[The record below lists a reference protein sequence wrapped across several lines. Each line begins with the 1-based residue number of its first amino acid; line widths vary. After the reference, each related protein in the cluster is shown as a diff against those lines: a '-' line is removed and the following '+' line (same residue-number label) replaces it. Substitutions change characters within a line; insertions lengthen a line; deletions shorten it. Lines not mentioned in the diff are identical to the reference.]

1 MGLVGQLLALILAG
15 YVFTVT
21 SNLGRYW
28 FMRKQGYELLFVI
41 LFVGWWIH
49 NLMVLCSPGL
59 QWLLEACGVNFSDA
73 EVSENMRDRTI
84 TNGGI
89 VVASLLAVLLN
100 LKFDG
105 RTAAK
110 LVARASG
117 DIIECILQRAVEE
130 VRMVELAMENGK
142 CYVGF
147 PLDSGI
153 TTSGDSDVSVLPIM
167 SGYRDK
173 DTKDLRITVHY
184 ANVLSARKGRSLE
197 DFLVALPKDQVL
209 SARLFDLDVY
219 LTGFDGQ
226 IDVTSQP
233 DQPVPVLRPPDATAP
248 S

>member
-142 CYVGF
+142 GERKILRRLSVG
-147 PLDSGI
+147 LRHY
-153 TTSGDSDVSVLPIM
+153 DV
-167 SGYRDK
+167 G
-173 DTKDLRITVHY
+173 
-184 ANVLSARKGRSLE
+184 
-197 DFLVALPKDQVL
+197 
-209 SARLFDLDVY
+209 
-219 LTGFDGQ
+219 
-226 IDVTSQP
+226 
-233 DQPVPVLRPPDATAP
+233 
-248 S
+248 